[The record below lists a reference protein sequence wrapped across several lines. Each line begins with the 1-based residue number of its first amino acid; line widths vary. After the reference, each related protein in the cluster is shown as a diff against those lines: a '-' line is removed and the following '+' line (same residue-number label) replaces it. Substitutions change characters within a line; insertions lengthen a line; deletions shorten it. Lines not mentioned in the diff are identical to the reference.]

1 MSELRAGVAGD
12 HVVFSNSDTGEV
24 FAIPAEAWREL
35 SALLG
40 PAPMTAEPARVPV
53 VA

>member
-1 MSELRAGVAGD
+1 MSELQAGVAGD
-12 HVVFSNSDTGEV
+12 HVVFSNDETGEV
-24 FAIPAEAWREL
+24 FALDASAWREL

-40 PAPMTAEPARVPV
+40 PAPMFGEAAEA